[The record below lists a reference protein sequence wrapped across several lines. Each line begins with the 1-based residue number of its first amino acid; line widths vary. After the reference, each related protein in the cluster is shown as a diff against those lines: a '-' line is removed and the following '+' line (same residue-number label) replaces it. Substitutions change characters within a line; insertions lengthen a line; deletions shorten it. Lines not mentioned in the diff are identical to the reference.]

1 MKRILIY
8 CCLLP
13 LMGLAQSANTITI
26 EGSLSGLPDGTVV
39 SLRDQNPEQTT
50 PIVTAKTSGG
60 RFTMK
65 GSLPASNLYYLNYP
79 GTDQRLFLFLEPGIV
94 KLSGH
99 KDSLLAARVSGSKA
113 HDAFTAFNNEFS
125 APFGKVSALAQQLN
139 GGASDSS
146 GTLRKQYEAVVADIN
161 RRTDDYI
168 RKYDQSVVA
177 PFAILVMSQLT
188 EDLTIM
194 EGRFALLKATA
205 RESFYGQMVAKTLSD
220 AKAGAV
226 GSQAIEFTQN
236 DPDGKPVTLA
246 SFRGKYVLIDFWAS
260 WCRPCRDEN
269 PNVVAAF
276 EKFKAKNFTVLG
288 VSLDR
293 SKEPWLKAIA
303 DDRLTWTHV
312 SDLKFWNNEV
322 AQLYKVS
329 SIPQNLLIG
338 PDGKIIAKNL
348 RGPELHKQL
357 ENLIR

>member
-1 MKRILIY
+1 MKRILIL

-13 LMGLAQSANTITI
+13 VIGMAQTANNITI
-26 EGSLSGLPDGTVV
+26 EGALTGLPDGTVV
-39 SLRDQNPEQTT
+39 ALRDQNPEQTT
-50 PIVTAKTSGG
+50 PIATAQTAGG
-60 RFTMK
+60 KFTMK

-94 KLSGH
+94 KLAGH

-113 HDAFTAFNNEFS
+113 HEAFSVFNTEFS
-125 APFGKVSALAQQLN
+125 ALFGKVSALAQQLN
-139 GGASDSS
+139 GGASDST
-146 GTLRKQYEAVVADIN
+146 GALRKNYEETVADIN

-168 RKYDQSVVA
+168 KRYDQSVVA

-188 EDLTIM
+188 EDLSVM
-194 EGRFALLKATA
+194 EGRYTLLKAPA
-205 RESFYGQMVAKTLSD
+205 RESFYGQMIAKTLSD

-260 WCRPCRDEN
+260 WCLPCRDEN

-276 EKFKAKNFTVLG
+276 YKFKSRNFTVLG

-322 AQLYKVS
+322 AQLYRIS

-357 ENLIR
+357 AALIK